1 MTADLPTSQ
10 PILLSRTSGDQLSFG
25 ASPLYDA
32 TTRATGPARGDALR
46 YWLGSESECVIF
58 IRTCFG
64 FPVD

>member
-10 PILLSRTSGDQLSFG
+10 PILLSRTSGDQRSFG
-25 ASPLYDA
+25 ASPFYDA

-58 IRTCFG
+58 IRTCFV